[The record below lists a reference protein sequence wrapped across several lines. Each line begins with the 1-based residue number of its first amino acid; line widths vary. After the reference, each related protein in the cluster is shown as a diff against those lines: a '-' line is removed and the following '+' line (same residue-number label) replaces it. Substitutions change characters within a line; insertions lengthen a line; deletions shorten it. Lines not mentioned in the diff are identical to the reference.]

1 MAGLP
6 FKQNKNCFPEKGKQ
20 CMNEWIFFP
29 LPVQTGAVSMLK
41 SSSYGHF
48 STSVESGIYF

>member
-29 LPVQTGAVSMLK
+29 LPVQTGAVSMCEV
-41 SSSYGHF
+41 F
-48 STSVESGIYF
+48 FIRPFQYFR